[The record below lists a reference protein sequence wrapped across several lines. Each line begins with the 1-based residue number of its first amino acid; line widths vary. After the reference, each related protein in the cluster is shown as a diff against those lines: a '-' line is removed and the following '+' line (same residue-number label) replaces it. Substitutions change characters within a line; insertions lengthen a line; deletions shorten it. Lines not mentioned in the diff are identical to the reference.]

1 MILTP
6 EILKSQKY
14 ALEQHAH
21 KEYGEGIPYSIHII
35 LVVSFVQEFIHLI
48 DTTDHEK
55 VIIASWLHDL
65 MEDNGISYNEIKK
78 IFGKDVA
85 EIVYCVTNESGR
97 DRHEKALKTYP
108 KTATNRLAVFV
119 KLADRLA
126 NSTYSQLNGSSMY
139 EKYRKEYGL
148 FEQQLYIPGEYESM
162 WEKLKS
168 IYEIENKIY
177 IKEEKTIVQ

>member
-1 MILTP
+1 MILTH
-6 EILKSQKY
+6 EILNAQNY
-14 ALEQHAH
+14 ALKQHAH
-21 KEYGEGIPYSIHII
+21 KEYGDGIPYSIHLI

-48 DTTDHEK
+48 DATDQEK
-55 VIIASWLHDL
+55 VITASWLHDI

-97 DRHEKALKTYP
+97 DRHEKALKTHP

-126 NSTYSQLNGSSMY
+126 NSTYSKLNSNSMY
-139 EKYRKEYGL
+139 ENYRKEFGL

-162 WEKLKS
+162 WERLKS
-168 IYEIENKIY
+168 IYEIY
-177 IKEEKTIVQ
+177 IKDFKEEKTIVQ